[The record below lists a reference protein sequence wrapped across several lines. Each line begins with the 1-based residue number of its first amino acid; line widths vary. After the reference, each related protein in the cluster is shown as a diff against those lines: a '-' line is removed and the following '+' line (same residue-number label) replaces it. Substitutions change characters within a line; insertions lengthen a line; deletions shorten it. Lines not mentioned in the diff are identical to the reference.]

1 MKVRN
6 LIKIIAI
13 VTVLFH
19 VSCSNDELNETQT
32 EQVAEKGLSLEQI
45 NAKVE
50 TFLADNSDQ
59 PFDKK
64 MNEKL
69 NNFIRQELEKVNAAE
84 STSKARPA
92 FGLDP
97 NSIIPIYRFYK
108 SGDHFYTA
116 NFSEGQNASY
126 AYEGVLGFASHNF
139 NQTNFISRWYSRRNF
154 DRVLAVGKISNT
166 NHYAIANDCF
176 NQKLDLS
183 YFYGF
188 DAQRNTQILENLY
201 TTSHRHY
208 WQYEGIIG
216 GAGGNRAIHGYYN
229 HDLKDH
235 LYTNNYNELGAGAH
249 GYVYE
254 GVLFY
259 LN

>member
-64 MNEKL
+64 MDEKL
-69 NNFIRQELEKVNAAE
+69 NNFIRQELEKENATE

-97 NSIIPIYRFYK
+97 NSVVPIYRFYK
-108 SGDHFYTA
+108 DGDHFYTKS
-116 NFSEGQNASY
+116 FSEGQNAGF
-126 AYEGVLGFASHNF
+126 AYEGVLGLASTSF
-139 NQTNFISRWYSRRNF
+139 NESNFISRWYSHRNY
-154 DRVLAVGKISNT
+154 DRVIAVGQISNT

-176 NQKLDLS
+176 YLYNGHQLFFGIDIGNNIQVLAD
-183 YFYGF
+183 GF
-188 DAQRNTQILENLY
+188 S
-201 TTSHRHY
+201 TSHRHY